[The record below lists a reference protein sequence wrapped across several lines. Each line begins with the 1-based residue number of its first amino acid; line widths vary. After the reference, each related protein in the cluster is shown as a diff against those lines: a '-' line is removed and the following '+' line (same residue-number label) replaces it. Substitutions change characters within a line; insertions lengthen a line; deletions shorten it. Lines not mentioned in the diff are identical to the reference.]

1 MGWMAQPRAWQGGSS
16 LTDYTPQK
24 PSPLAVSRPSPDAAG
39 EHVFGSGTFCCE
51 VAKGAFFSA
60 WLVSGH
66 AALRA
71 AVNTL
76 TEVTSGVSIILK

>member
-1 MGWMAQPRAWQGGSS
+1 MCGG
-16 LTDYTPQK
+16 
-24 PSPLAVSRPSPDAAG
+24 
-39 EHVFGSGTFCCE
+39 GTFCCE